1 MRWPVVER
9 RLSRSI
15 AVAVVLG
22 TLLGALLGWWIGVA
36 PLKDAVVDARETRT
50 RLAARLEARQD
61 EVKRL
66 AALRRQRQALARRI
80 DGFGFELPDSPAVT
94 PLIERV
100 SAQLAPTG
108 VEINALHPTPTG
120 ADQPVDRAVHIAIS
134 GDWPTLVKSL
144 EQWLHS
150 PLATS
155 PGRLMI
161 RADQT
166 GADAPPG
173 QPPIALELRLLAHS
187 LAHPVTAPGGAAI
200 GKGPLPDLE
209 PLADP
214 FALAHRPATDRS
226 MPIFLGSIRG
236 SRQQWAFFRD
246 RSGRIHRLQPGHRL
260 PGEGGVLEA
269 IRPDA
274 AVVRQRDNAGKTRRV
289 RLPILDRHAKGG

>member
-1 MRWPVVER
+1 MRWPVIKR

-22 TLLGALLGWWIGVA
+22 TLLGALPGWWIGVA
-36 PLKDAVVDARETRT
+36 PLKDAVVEAREART
-50 RLAARLEARQD
+50 RLAARLEAGQD

-66 AALRRQRQALARRI
+66 TALRRQRQTLARRI

-108 VEINALHPTPTG
+108 VEINALHPTPTA
-120 ADQPVDRAVHIAIS
+120 ADQPADRAVDIAIT

-155 PGRLMI
+155 PGRLVI
-161 RADQT
+161 RADRT
-166 GADAPPG
+166 GADDSPG
-173 QPPIALELRLLAHS
+173 RPPITLELRLLAHS
-187 LAHPVTAPGGAAI
+187 LAHPVASPAGAAI
-200 GKGPLPDLE
+200 GKDPLPDLE
-209 PLADP
+209 ALADP
-214 FALAHRPATDRS
+214 FALAHHPAIDRS
-226 MPIFLGSIRG
+226 MPVFLGSIRG
-236 SRQQWAFFRD
+236 TRQQWAFFRD
-246 RSGRIHRLQPGHRL
+246 RSGRIHRRQPGHRL

-274 AVVRQRDNAGKTRRV
+274 AVVRQRDKAGKTRRI
-289 RLPILDRHAKGG
+289 RLPILDRHSKGD